1 MDGGKLDLKVF
12 VMPAMMLLSRKIPF
26 MLPNPAYICSEDDP
40 PVCPD
45 PKGDI
50 PKELPNEELIQQ
62 CQIGLVTIVVLL
74 FSVLFYVYQRAKSTK
89 SEKTIWVPPKAQP
102 KLPFGLGPPPK
113 EVTKEDFAETTLAT
127 HECNLVKEAA
137 QGMILPVGIAFFMS
151 IKMNVH
157 LSLVMQMI
165 MLPLNMY
172 DNLVFK
178 KYIMGTAKNADGNE
192 NLYDELLEAPSDA
205 LIKSMNDKI
214 AAEAAEADAGN
225 AGNADDA
232 AITDKNEPRVEELPD
247 VKKEEEEKKMDV
259 KDID

>member
-1 MDGGKLDLKVF
+1 MDGKLDLKVF

-26 MLPNPAYICSEDDP
+26 MLPNPAYICTEDDP

-62 CQIGLVTIVVLL
+62 CQIGLVTIVVVL
-74 FSVLFYVYQRAKSTK
+74 FSVLFYVYQRVQSKAAQ
-89 SEKTIWVPPKAQP
+89 KTIWVPPKAQP
-102 KLPFGLGPPPK
+102 KLPFGLGPAAK
-113 EVTKEDFAETTLAT
+113 EVTKEDFTETTMAT
-127 HECNLVKEAA
+127 HESNMVKEAA

-151 IKMNVH
+151 MRMNVH

-165 MLPLNMY
+165 MLPMNMY

-178 KYIMGTAKNADGNE
+178 KYVMGATKNADGQDAM
-192 NLYDELLEAPSDA
+192 YDELTEAPSDA
-205 LIKSMNDKI
+205 LIKEMNDKI
-214 AAEAAEADAGN
+214 AAEAAEADTTKT
-225 AGNADDA
+225 DDA
-232 AITDKNEPRVEELPD
+232 AITDKSEPRVEELPD
-247 VKKEEEEKKMDV
+247 AKKEEEKKMDV